1 MKKLT
6 CLRFPSKDPYF
17 DAPDPSGGIRGA
29 PRAPK
34 CSPWG
39 AQGGLESGKK
49 SMKNEVWLLQGSLG
63 GAWEPPG
70 LKIEHF
76 VLFFKYFW

>member
-49 SMKNEVWLLQGSLG
+49 SMKNEVSLLQGCLG

-70 LKIEHF
+70 LEIEHF
-76 VLFFKYFW
+76 VLFFKHFG